1 MDRFPNIITS
11 NFDKILDLCIACQVE
26 RLYLFGSVIRA
37 DFDKENSD
45 LDVIV
50 EIINDDPLEKGQLL
64 LDFWNNLEKIVG
76 RKVDLLTDQP
86 IRNPFFSKEVN
97 NTKVLIYD
105 RKDTKVF
112 V

>member
-1 MDRFPNIITS
+1 MNYPFVIQN
-11 NFDKILDLCIACQVE
+11 NFDKILALCSRCQVE
-26 RLYLFGSVIRA
+26 RLYLFGSAVRG
-37 DFDKENSD
+37 DFKEETSD
-45 LDVIV
+45 IDVIV

-86 IRNPFFSKEVN
+86 IRNPYFKREVDR
-97 NTKVLIYD
+97 TKVLIYD
-105 RKDTKVF
+105 RNNAEIF